1 MGPGIATCDVPCID
15 TKSKSQDIHDG
26 ALDTGLGPQGVDV
39 AAEQAVMAP
48 SCLSGMSAVTASYR
62 GDCVA
67 KLLAALRTRNYR
79 IQMNG
84 VFESTLRACARP

>member
-1 MGPGIATCDVPCID
+1 MDDDHPA
-15 TKSKSQDIHDG
+15 DIG
-26 ALDTGLGPQGVDV
+26 RPRRRGSRITPLFV
-39 AAEQAVMAP
+39 AAAYDRLWHKADVRRR
-48 SCLSGMSAVTASYR
+48 LLFVRFR